1 MTAAQRLREE
11 GRQEGRLEGREQAS
25 RAILLRL
32 VQRRFGP
39 TLDPQLEQ
47 RLRSASLEQV
57 EAWSLRVFT
66 AASLA
71 ELFAD

>member
-1 MTAAQRLREE
+1 MTAAQRLRE
-11 GRQEGRLEGREQAS
+11 EGREQAS

-47 RLRSASLEQV
+47 RLRSASSEQA
-57 EAWSLRVFT
+57 EAWSLRVLT
-66 AASLA
+66 ASSLA
-71 ELFAD
+71 ELLAD